1 MTTRRKGTPLQRLL
15 HALWRVGAARD
26 VDAICRQLTRETS
39 ALTAADGVAV
49 YLWSADDGVVCA
61 HARGVASGSDRA
73 LRRWMRKMTAGAR
86 GRAPRPR
93 ILSDATT
100 QERWPDLAE
109 AARREGWRAVAVF
122 PLLLERRIIGMLVLL
137 HRSARP
143 YRPDERQVLEVIAHH
158 AALALSSALLV
169 EQSRHRADE
178 LQRMYDRLQ
187 EAYRHLQAFH
197 DVGIELVAS
206 LDVHRV
212 LQTVARYAAELTGS
226 DAGGVFEYDPADGT
240 LRVSAGH
247 RASRAFE
254 EGIRQARVTL
264 GQGAIG
270 QAALGGR
277 PVQIP
282 DIEAEP
288 DYPFHPLVRAEG
300 FRAILAVPMLAR
312 EELLGGLVVW
322 RRTPGSFSPEQ
333 VQLLEGLARQSAVAI
348 RNARLYAA
356 LEKAYDDT
364 LEALTAAL
372 DVRDRDT
379 EGHSRRVASL
389 ALAIGR
395 ELGLPPEQLQALYR
409 GGLLHDIGKI
419 GIPDRI
425 LHKPGPLDEEE
436 WAVMR
441 RHPSLGFKV
450 LDGIEFLMAGSEV
463 VLYHHERYDGKGYPM
478 GLRGEAIPLVARVFA
493 VADAYDAMT
502 SPRPY
507 RAPLDSRSAIEEIV
521 RNAGSQF
528 DPKVVR
534 AFLRVVE
541 APGSGSN
548 GTHPVSTPAP

>member
-1 MTTRRKGTPLQRLL
+1 MTTRRTGTPLHRLL

-26 VDAICRQLTRETS
+26 VGATCRQLARESS
-39 ALTAADGVAV
+39 ALTGADGVAV
-49 YLWSADDGVVCA
+49 YLWSGDRGPVCA
-61 HARGVASGSDRA
+61 HARGVSAASDRA
-73 LRRWMRKMTAGAR
+73 MRHSMRKLAAGVR
-86 GRAPRPR
+86 GRLPRPR
-93 ILSDATT
+93 IIADATT
-100 QERWPDLAE
+100 RHRWPDLAE
-109 AARREGWRAVAVF
+109 AARREGWRTVALF
-122 PLLLERRIIGMLVLL
+122 PLVFERRVTGVLAL
-137 HRSARP
+137 FHRAARP
-143 YRPDERQVLEVIAHH
+143 YRPAERQALEAIAHH
-158 AALALSSALLV
+158 AALSLSSAQLV
-169 EQSRHRADE
+169 EQSRQRADE
-178 LQRMYDRLQ
+178 LQQMYDRLH

-197 DVGIELVAS
+197 DVGVELVAS

-226 DAGGVFEYDPADGT
+226 DAGGVFEFDPAAGT
-240 LRVSAGH
+240 LRVSAGY
-247 RASRAFE
+247 RASPAFE
-254 EGIRQARVTL
+254 EGILQARVTL

-270 QAALGGR
+270 RAAVDGR

-282 DIEAEP
+282 DVEAEP

-300 FRAILAVPMLAR
+300 FRAIMAVPMLAR
-312 EELLGGLVVW
+312 GELLGGVVVW
-322 RRTPGSFSPEQ
+322 RRTPGPFPPEQ
-333 VQLLEGLARQSAVAI
+333 VQLLEALAQQSAAAI

-379 EGHSRRVASL
+379 EGHSRRVAAL

-395 ELGLPPEQLQALYR
+395 ELGLPHEQLQALYR

-441 RHPSLGFKV
+441 RHPRLGFKV
-450 LDGIEFLMAGSEV
+450 LDGVEFLMAGSEV

-478 GLRGEAIPLVARVFA
+478 GLRGDAIPLVARVFA

-507 RAPLDSRSAIEEIV
+507 RAPMDSRSAIEEIV

-528 DPKVVR
+528 DPQVVR
-534 AFLRVVE
+534 AFLRVVG

-548 GTHPVSTPAP
+548 GTHPLSTPAP